1 MRNLT
6 EDTATE
12 AVLQK
17 LDGTEDPRLKAV
29 MTSLVK
35 HLHGFIREV
44 EPTEE
49 EWMAGIRFLTEVGQK
64 CDDVRQEFILLS
76 DVLGVTILAD
86 SLNHRVSEGLTE
98 NSVLGPFY
106 VDGAP
111 MASPPVDFA
120 GATEGTPLI
129 VSGRVFGSDG
139 APVPGAL
146 LDIWQT
152 APNGLYDVQD
162 PEQSE
167 FNLRGRMPTD
177 AEGRYEFKTVMP
189 VSYPIATDGPVGR
202 LLAAMGRH
210 PYRPAHIHFIAS
222 AEGFA
227 PVTTQIFVEGDPY
240 IDSDAVFGVKD
251 SLVVPFGES
260 DDPALA
266 ERWGLTPPVRT
277 VAYDFGLKRQT

>member
-6 EDTATE
+6 EETATE
-12 AVLQK
+12 AVLEK
-17 LDGTEDPRLKAV
+17 LEGTEDPRLKAV
-29 MTSLVK
+29 MTSLIK
-35 HLHGFIREV
+35 HLHGFIREI

-76 DVLGVTILAD
+76 DVLGVTILVD
-86 SLNHRVSEGLTE
+86 SINHRVSEGLTE
-98 NSVLGPFY
+98 TSVLGPFY

-111 MASPPVDFA
+111 LLSPPVDIA

-129 VSGRVFGSDG
+129 VSGRVRDPDG
-139 APVPGAL
+139 APIAGAL
-146 LDIWQT
+146 LDVWQT

-162 PEQSE
+162 SDQPA
-167 FNLRGRMPTD
+167 FNLRGRMRTD
-177 AEGRYEFKTVMP
+177 ADGGYEFRTVLP

-202 LLAAMGRH
+202 MLEAVGRH
-210 PYRPAHIHFIAS
+210 PYRPAHVHFIVS

-227 PVTTQIFVEGDPY
+227 PVTTQLFVEGDPY

-251 SLVVPFGES
+251 TLVVPFGES
-260 DDPALA
+260 DDPTLA
-266 ERWGLTPPVRT
+266 ERWGLVPPVRT
-277 VAYDFGLKRQT
+277 VAYDFGLKRQA

>member
-17 LDGTEDPRLKAV
+17 LDGTEDPRLKAI

-111 MASPPVDFA
+111 MASPPVDLT

-129 VSGRVFGSDG
+129 VSGRVFGPDG

-202 LLAAMGRH
+202 LLAAIGRH
-210 PYRPAHIHFIAS
+210 PYRPAHIHFIVS

-266 ERWGLTPPVRT
+266 ARWGLAPPVRS
-277 VAYDFGLKRQT
+277 VAYDFGVKR